1 MNATIAPPS
10 IEPDTTHMPVSGTI
24 HSRHIEEPTETFVI
38 RVLRPPCFNVFF
50 KPARWEMWK
59 VLAETEDGAMKI
71 ARYHFHNAETIQL
84 LG

>member
-1 MNATIAPPS
+1 MNATIAQPS

-24 HSRHIEEPTETFVI
+24 HGRHIEEPEETFVI

-59 VLAETEDGAMKI
+59 VLSETGDGAMKI
-71 ARYHFHNAETIQL
+71 ARHHFHNAETIQL